1 MAKTNDDF
9 DKANTWQKLND
20 NQKDNHSN
28 KKDYDAEYLNNKKAD
43 SVLRAERMTDKE
55 LLDAYEKNEK
65 EYVASKEKPPV
76 IDQKNKSLPMEAF
89 KKLINW
95 VIVKLNELA
104 EIAKATLLRVA
115 IGKDGVSKVIDN
127 TRKDEEKAER
137 QQKLE
142 REISELDK
150 NAVREEMK
158 RRNLGKDTQENNNE
172 DKNRS
177 NEHSNEQPSYSNEK
191 RNDEPKRTN
200 PEFTAET
207 TLGKSDKTRL
217 DRLYL
222 GAIGDERYV
231 GDFEKFKAEYQK
243 YIKDYTGL
251 DVDIVARNS
260 DGRHGALSIEVND
273 KKLGPCTF
281 KYLGDGMT
289 NYKCKGKALGL
300 VKELE
305 KLTSHY
311 INDYDKDSQKSRT
324 ASGIYPG
331 KNALR
336 DLVGDIKFLLSKDN
350 PSITTIF
357 YGSTIN
363 GCLKDGHITFTVN
376 GKDIKEFAGKE
387 GVLSEAEPIYK
398 AIKAE
403 IDKDINKYHD
413 KGTEKEQDSK
423 TFKDLVAN
431 TVKELEAEKSKNEED
446 PTKKD
451 EPVKTNPNVSTG
463 KDDKGKTDV
472 EPDISPETPNDDSI
486 GKQDPDVGDSVD
498 PEPIDKTPGNTHE
511 AGNESSNFSVIAN
524 FGGEDI
530 SAFTPLEDCG
540 EQVFGDDDLEQM
552 FNFENEL
559 DNSNNTVPNTID
571 APEEE
576 EEIGA

>member
-1 MAKTNDDF
+1 MAKTHEDF
-9 DKANTWQKLND
+9 ENANKWQKLND
-20 NQKDNHSN
+20 NKKDNYSN

-65 EYVASKEKPPV
+65 DYVASKEKPPV
-76 IDQKNKSLPMEAF
+76 VDQKKPSLPMEAF

-95 VIVKLNELA
+95 VIVKLNELC

-150 NAVREEMK
+150 NAIREELK
-158 RRNLGKDTQENNNE
+158 RRGLGKDSPENVNNGKGQEPSKQESPNQEPPKQEKEAE
-172 DKNRS
+172 D
-177 NEHSNEQPSYSNEK
+177 
-191 RNDEPKRTN
+191 
-200 PEFTAET
+200 A
-207 TLGKSDKTRL
+207 LGKSDKTRL

-222 GAIGDERYV
+222 GSMSWSDEKSKE
-231 GDFEKFKAEYQK
+231 DFAKFKAEYEA

-251 DVDIVARNS
+251 TVNIS
-260 DGRHGALSIEVND
+260 GRQANQELAPTKQGALCIKIIDE
-273 KKLGPCTF
+273 KLGDCSF
-281 KYLGDGMT
+281 EYRGDGNIEHISNEKT
-289 NYKCKGKALGL
+289 EKL
-300 VKELE
+300 VNELE

-331 KNALR
+331 KNSIR
-336 DLVGDIKFLLSKDN
+336 DLVGDIKFLLSKEN
-350 PSITTIF
+350 PSKTTIF

-387 GVLSEAEPIYK
+387 GILSEAEPIYK

-413 KGTEKEQDSK
+413 KGSEKEEDSK
-423 TFKDLVAN
+423 TFKDLVTN
-431 TVKELEAEKSKNEED
+431 TVKELEAEKSRSALD
-446 PTKKD
+446 PTKTD
-451 EPVKTNPNVSTG
+451 EPVKTNPDVSTG
-463 KDDKGKTDV
+463 KDDKEKTDV

-486 GKQDPDVGDSVD
+486 GKQDPDVGDSVT
-498 PEPIDKTPGNTHE
+498 PEPIDNTPDNTHE

-559 DNSNNTVPNTID
+559 DEKTKTIPD
-571 APEEE
+571 GKDDIEEE
-576 EEIGA
+576 DVEIGA

>member
-1 MAKTNDDF
+1 MAKTNEDF
-9 DKANTWQKLND
+9 ENANKWQKLND
-20 NQKDNHSN
+20 NKKDSYSN
-28 KKDYDAEYLNNKKAD
+28 KRDYDAEYLNNKKAD

-65 EYVASKEKPPV
+65 DYVASKEKPPV
-76 IDQKNKSLPMEAF
+76 IDQKNKSLPLEAF
-89 KKLINW
+89 KKLITW

-150 NAVREEMK
+150 NAIREELK
-158 RRNLGKDTQENNNE
+158 RRGIGKESPENVNNGKGQEPPKQESPKQEPPIQEREAE
-172 DKNRS
+172 D
-177 NEHSNEQPSYSNEK
+177 
-191 RNDEPKRTN
+191 
-200 PEFTAET
+200 A
-207 TLGKSDKTRL
+207 LGKSDKTRL

-222 GAIGDERYV
+222 GSMSWSDEKSKD
-231 GDFEKFKAEYQK
+231 DFAKFKAEYEA

-251 DVDIVARNS
+251 TVDIS
-260 DGRHGALSIEVND
+260 GRQANQELAPTKQGALYIKIIDE
-273 KKLGPCTF
+273 KLGDCSF
-281 KYLGDGMT
+281 EYRGDGNIEHISNEKT
-289 NYKCKGKALGL
+289 EKL
-300 VKELE
+300 VNELE

-331 KNALR
+331 KNAIR
-336 DLVGDIKFLLSKDN
+336 NLVVDIKSLLSREN
-350 PSITTIF
+350 PSETVIF
-357 YGSTIN
+357 YGSIIN

-376 GKDIKEFAGKE
+376 GKDIKEYAGKE

-413 KGTEKEQDSK
+413 KGPEKEQDSK

-446 PTKKD
+446 STKKD
-451 EPVKTNPNVSTG
+451 EPVKTNPDVSTG
-463 KDDKGKTDV
+463 KDDKGKTDID
-472 EPDISPETPNDDSI
+472 PDISPETPNDDSI
-486 GKQDPDVGDSVD
+486 GKQYPDVGDSVN
-498 PEPIDKTPGNTHE
+498 PEPIDNTPGNTHE

-540 EQVFGDDDLEQM
+540 EQVFGDDDLNQM

-559 DNSNNTVPNTID
+559 DNSNDTEPNTID